1 MTSKKRK
8 VFSGALAFILL
19 MGIVSMFSDM
29 THEGGRSI
37 VGEYLS
43 LNNASTA
50 AIGFVS
56 GFVRGADFC
65 DCVLLCVYEG

>member
-50 AIGFVS
+50 VIGFVS
-56 GFVRGADFC
+56 GFFRGADFG

>member
-29 THEGGRSI
+29 THEGG
-37 VGEYLS
+37 GKQDYS
-43 LNNASTA
+43 LQYAFHGIRN
-50 AIGFVS
+50 F
-56 GFVRGADFC
+56 
-65 DCVLLCVYEG
+65 